1 MLTSSKTKDWH
12 KWLEGI
18 KYENETKIWLPHV
31 GEMHRHIPTF
41 NLEELIQNFSRLF
54 LSVKM
59 EHIIQNDVR

>member
-1 MLTSSKTKDWH
+1 MLTYFNSCPSRNKDDLYVRMLTSSKTKDWH

-41 NLEELIQNFSRLF
+41 NLEELI
-54 LSVKM
+54 
-59 EHIIQNDVR
+59 